1 MPGRP
6 GTVPK
11 ETAMF
16 ESAEDRIRFMQIVD
30 ALEQG
35 QGDTLPPEAIESYV
49 QQGLLAREAGGVT
62 LTDAGRREYEKA
74 RDERQ
79 ATG

>member
-1 MPGRP
+1 
-6 GTVPK
+6 
-11 ETAMF
+11 MF
-16 ESAEDRIRFMQIVD
+16 DSAEDRILFMQIVD

-35 QGDTLPPEAIESYV
+35 QGDTLPPEAVERYV
-49 QQGLLAREAGGVT
+49 RQGLLAREAGGVKP
-62 LTDAGRREYEKA
+62 TDEGRQEYEKA